1 MLPDAEENHRDPR
14 GVHHT
19 DQGADH
25 VAHGVAFGD
34 DEAVEAGAVV
44 AELALEGGEGRVSR
58 MGYEGKGGKDGGR
71 SGVRG
76 GGRGGGDDDG
86 W

>member
-1 MLPDAEENHRDPR
+1 MSPTVSH
-14 GVHHT
+14 
-19 DQGADH
+19 
-25 VAHGVAFGD
+25 
-34 DEAVEAGAVV
+34 
-44 AELALEGGEGRVSR
+44 LEMMKPSRPVPLLRSWPWKGGEGRVSR